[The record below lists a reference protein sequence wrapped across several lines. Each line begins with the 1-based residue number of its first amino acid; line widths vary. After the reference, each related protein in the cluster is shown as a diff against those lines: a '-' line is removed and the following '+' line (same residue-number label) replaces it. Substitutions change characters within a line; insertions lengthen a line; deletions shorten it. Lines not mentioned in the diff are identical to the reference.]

1 MTMEKTTMTNL
12 HDTLSQLRQMKLGG
26 LITALQE
33 QLDNPT
39 YRELSFEERIA
50 WIVDREFLARKN
62 KKIAS
67 RLRQAALKHPQARV
81 ETLDFEARRGLQKSD
96 VLDLA
101 QGIWIAKKEQLLISR
116 SQPASEKHFSP
127 APSQSAPW
135 LSATPRAM
143 RKLATSWANSLL
155 SRDNVA
161 FRRRLRLSPKSI
173 SSSLTNGSSLRS
185 TLSKRVTT

>member
-1 MTMEKTTMTNL
+1 MTMKKTTMTNL

-67 RLRQAALKHPQARV
+67 RLRQLP
-81 ETLDFEARRGLQKSD
+81 
-96 VLDLA
+96 
-101 QGIWIAKKEQLLISR
+101 
-116 SQPASEKHFSP
+116 
-127 APSQSAPW
+127 
-135 LSATPRAM
+135 
-143 RKLATSWANSLL
+143 
-155 SRDNVA
+155 
-161 FRRRLRLSPKSI
+161 
-173 SSSLTNGSSLRS
+173 
-185 TLSKRVTT
+185 